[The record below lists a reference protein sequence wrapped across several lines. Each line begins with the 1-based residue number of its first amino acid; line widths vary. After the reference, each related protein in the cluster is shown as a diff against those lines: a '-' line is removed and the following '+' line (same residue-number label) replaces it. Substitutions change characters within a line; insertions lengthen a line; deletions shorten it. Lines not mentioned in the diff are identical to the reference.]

1 MCTMKFWSHGTLIFT
16 VFLEKKEAWLLED
29 ELMTSLD
36 ITPHI
41 LSI

>member
-1 MCTMKFWSHGTLIFT
+1 MHYEI
-16 VFLEKKEAWLLED
+16 LEPWNPDFHSILRKKEAWLLED